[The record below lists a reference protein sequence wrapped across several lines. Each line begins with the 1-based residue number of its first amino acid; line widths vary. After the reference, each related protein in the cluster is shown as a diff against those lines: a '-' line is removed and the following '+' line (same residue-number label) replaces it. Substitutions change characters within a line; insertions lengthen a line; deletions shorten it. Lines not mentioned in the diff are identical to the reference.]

1 MRRWDRLQRSAKS
14 GDVELMQISGSLRA
28 TNIAECAV
36 QPSDI
41 QVIWPS
47 DIQVIW
53 PRYTE
58 AETKLLMV
66 EGAMGQARREI
77 ARQDRCA

>member
-41 QVIWPS
+41 QVIWP
-47 DIQVIW
+47 
-53 PRYTE
+53 RYTE